1 MAMDMRDIISIQ
13 LNFPGRK
20 EVAAKIKDQTEVSDW
35 RIFSSNPNFIVSNA
49 KLICGKKEKEN
60 ELQHLQEKN

>member
-1 MAMDMRDIISIQ
+1 MDMRDISIQ

-20 EVAAKIKDQTEVSDW
+20 EVAAKTKDQTKVSDL

-49 KLICGKKEKEN
+49 KLFCGKKEKEN
-60 ELQHLQEKN
+60 ELQH